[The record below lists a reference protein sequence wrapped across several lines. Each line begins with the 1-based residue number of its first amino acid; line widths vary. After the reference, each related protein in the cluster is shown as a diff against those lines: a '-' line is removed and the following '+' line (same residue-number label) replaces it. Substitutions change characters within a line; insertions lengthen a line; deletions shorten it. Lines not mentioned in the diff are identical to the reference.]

1 MIIKVK
7 STPTNDELIAL
18 LRKELPS
25 NYSVREFGLG
35 KKTVMI
41 KRSTFIGAQIT
52 VKKNE
57 IVVDASTPSVDG
69 GILSSLAMIELET
82 SLIIFIFGS
91 ADATRAKFRDFEKEM
106 ASLINERY
114 N

>member
-7 STPTNDELIAL
+7 TTPTNEELITL

-25 NYSVREFGLG
+25 YYSVQEFGLG

-41 KRSTFIGAQIT
+41 KKSAFIGAQIT
-52 VKKNE
+52 VRKNE
-57 IVVDASTPSVDG
+57 IAVDESTPSVAG
-69 GILSSLAMIELET
+69 GILSSLAMIELA
-82 SLIIFIFGS
+82 SLIIFIFSS
-91 ADATRAKFRDFEKEM
+91 AGATRTKFQAFEREM
-106 ASLINERY
+106 ASLINEKY

>member
-7 STPTNDELIAL
+7 NTPTNEKLIAL

-25 NYSVREFGLG
+25 DYSVRQFGLG

-41 KRSTFIGAQIT
+41 KKSTFIGAQIT
-52 VKKNE
+52 LRENE
-57 IVVDASTPSVDG
+57 IAVDESTPSVAG
-69 GILSSLAMIELET
+69 GILSSLAMIELA
-82 SLIIFIFGS
+82 SLIVFIFANGS
-91 ADATRAKFRDFEKEM
+91 ATQAKFQAFEREM
-106 ASLINERY
+106 ASLINKKY

>member
-7 STPTNDELIAL
+7 STPTNEELIAL

-25 NYSVREFGLG
+25 DYSLREFGLG

-41 KRSTFIGAQIT
+41 KKSTFIGAQIT
-52 VKKNE
+52 VRKNE
-57 IVVDASTPSVDG
+57 IAVDESTPSVAG
-69 GILSSLAMIELET
+69 GILSSLAMIEL
-82 SLIIFIFGS
+82 
-91 ADATRAKFRDFEKEM
+91 
-106 ASLINERY
+106 ASLIVFIFASGTPTRSKFQAFEREMAALIFKLY

>member
-7 STPTNDELIAL
+7 TTPTNEELIAF

-25 NYSVREFGLG
+25 DYSVREFGLG

-41 KRSTFIGAQIT
+41 KKSSFIGAQIT
-52 VKKNE
+52 LRENE
-57 IVVDASTPSVDG
+57 IAVDESTPSLAG
-69 GILSSLAMIELET
+69 GILSSLAMIELA
-82 SLIIFIFGS
+82 SLIVFIFASGS
-91 ADATRAKFRDFEKEM
+91 ATRANFQAFEREM
-106 ASLINERY
+106 AGLINEKY

>member
-7 STPTNDELIAL
+7 TTPTNEELITL

-25 NYSVREFGLG
+25 HYSVREYGLG

-41 KRSTFIGAQIT
+41 RKSAFIGAQIT
-52 VKKNE
+52 VRKNE
-57 IVVDASTPSVDG
+57 IAVDESTPSVAG
-69 GILSSLAMIELET
+69 GILSSLVMIELA
-82 SLIIFIFGS
+82 SLIVFIFASDG
-91 ADATRAKFRDFEKEM
+91 ATWSKLQNFEKEM
-106 ASLINERY
+106 ASFLKEQY

>member
-7 STPTNDELIAL
+7 TTPTNEELLSL

-25 NYSVREFGLG
+25 DYSLREFGLD

-41 KRSTFIGAQIT
+41 KKSAFIGAQVT
-52 VKKNE
+52 VRKNE
-57 IVVDASTPSVDG
+57 IAIDESTPSVVG
-69 GILSSLAMIELET
+69 GILSSLAMIELA
-82 SLIIFIFGS
+82 SLIVFIFACG
-91 ADATRAKFRDFEKEM
+91 ATTRAKFQAFEREM
-106 ASLINERY
+106 AALIFKLY

>member
-7 STPTNDELIAL
+7 NTPTNEELIAL
-18 LRKELPS
+18 LRKEIPS
-25 NYSVREFGLG
+25 EYSVREFGLG

-41 KRSTFIGAQIT
+41 KKSAFIGAQIT
-52 VKKNE
+52 VRKNE
-57 IVVDASTPSVDG
+57 IAVDESTPSVAG
-69 GILSSLAMIELET
+69 GILSSLAMIELA
-82 SLIIFIFGS
+82 SLIIFIFASGG
-91 ADATRAKFRDFEKEM
+91 ATRAKFRDFEKEM